1 MTIVAAVLEGAKG
14 GSAGVAGISADVRAG
29 TASLAVALGV
39 AGFAL
44 ASVAVAPPAQAG
56 PIREF
61 AKFVATQV
69 EASTAQIKL
78 ESGRFV
84 RDTQTNAIAAV
95 NEAGRVLENLP
106 LRIEVDGAAAGIT
119 YSIAEG
125 GKVVSAVVD
134 TAIDAGGVVAAE
146 VVNQAGAFAEE
157 CVKSGVKP
165 AIAGALSGAVTAASA
180 AGVAAGPAGLVGGVA
195 VGAAS
200 GAVTGFAGGCA
211 DGLVRELVR

>member
-1 MTIVAAVLEGAKG
+1 MTIVAAAREGAQG
-14 GSAGVAGISADVRAG
+14 RSARVAGISADVRAG

-39 AGFAL
+39 GAFAL
-44 ASVAVAPPAQAG
+44 ASVCIAPPAQAG

-84 RDTQTNAIAAV
+84 RDAQTNAIAAV

-106 LRIEVDGAAAGIT
+106 LRLEVDGAVQSIN
-119 YSIAEG
+119 YSISEG
-125 GKVVSAVVD
+125 GKVVSAVVG
-134 TAIDAGGVVAAE
+134 TAIDAGTVVAAQ
-146 VVNQAGAFAEE
+146 VVNQAGALAEE

-165 AIAGALSGAVTAASA
+165 AITGALTGAVTAASA
-180 AGVAAGPAGLVGGVA
+180 AGLAAGPAGLVGGVA
-195 VGAAS
+195 TGAAS

-211 DGLVRELVR
+211 DGLFRQMVR

>member
-1 MTIVAAVLEGAKG
+1 MTIVVAARKGAQCK
-14 GSAGVAGISADVRAG
+14 SARVAGLSSDVRAG

-39 AGFAL
+39 AAFGI
-44 ASVAVAPPAQAG
+44 ASVGIAPPAQAG
-56 PIREF
+56 PIREL

-95 NEAGRVLENLP
+95 NEAGRILENLP
-106 LRIEVDGAAAGIT
+106 LRLEVDGAVQGIT
-119 YSIAEG
+119 YSISEG
-125 GKVVSAVVD
+125 GKVVSAVID
-134 TAIDAGGVVAAE
+134 TTIAIGGVVASEA
-146 VVNQAGAFAEE
+146 VNQVGALAEE

-165 AIAGALSGAVTAASA
+165 AIAGALTGAVTAASA

-195 VGAAS
+195 AGAAS

-211 DGLVRELVR
+211 DGLVKQLVR